1 VKDHILAHAWVSIAS
16 AARICFLTLAA
27 VLTAFP
33 THAAKVPTGI
43 ADPDVAIHDPQYS
56 DPVFWWRMSSM
67 PKDVFEPDPYFYWPP
82 AVIAGSNGPFIPL
95 AAPAQGSIDPAALEA
110 AAKWAEANKSTALIV
125 IHRGKVV
132 LETYWGGAGPD
143 ELASGRALTR
153 GITPL
158 LLGFPVAD
166 GKLKLDDPIGRYIHE
181 WKDDPRGRITV
192 RQLAQNESGLEVAP
206 PSSATHVPGNKDLYL
221 AYAGDV
227 VRAALAYDLTSKPG
241 SRFDVAQENTQLL
254 ALVIE
259 RATGQPIQTLFSERV
274 WKKIG
279 AADAAFQFDRPGG
292 EARVM
297 CCMRATPRDW
307 ARLALLIAQGGVW
320 NGVQVI
326 PTGWIKTMAT
336 PSDRNP
342 NFGIGLWLGSPYNAN
357 RSYFEG
363 QPGVIAQPEPF
374 LADDVLMMEGGG
386 NREIWVSP
394 SKDLAVIRLGTQVKG
409 WDNSYLMNTVIRGI
423 KS

>member
-1 VKDHILAHAWVSIAS
+1 MDHILAR
-16 AARICFLTLAA
+16 ARFSTACAMRVCLLTLAA
-27 VLTAFP
+27 FPTAFP
-33 THAAKVPTGI
+33 ALAAKVPPGI

-82 AVIAGSNGPFIPL
+82 AVIAGSNGPFLEASP
-95 AAPAQGSIDPAALEA
+95 PGQGSIDPAALDA

-125 IHRGKVV
+125 IHHGKVV
-132 LETYWGGAGPD
+132 LETYWNGTKPN

-153 GITPL
+153 GMTPL
-158 LLGFPVAD
+158 LLGFPVAE
-166 GKLKLDDPIGRYIHE
+166 GKLKLDDPIGLYIHE
-181 WKDDPRGRITV
+181 WKDDPRGQITV

-221 AYAGDV
+221 AYGGDV
-227 VRAALAYDLTSKPG
+227 IRAALAYDLTAKPG

-279 AADAAFQFDRPGG
+279 AMDAAFQLDRPGG
-292 EARVM
+292 AARVM

-307 ARLALLIAQGGVW
+307 ARLALLIQQGGVW
-320 NGVQVI
+320 RGVQVI
-326 PTGWIKTMAT
+326 PAGWIKTMAT
-336 PSDRNP
+336 ASDRNP

-357 RSYFEG
+357 RSYFQG

-374 LADDVLMMEGGG
+374 LVDDVLMMEGGG
-386 NREIWVSP
+386 NRVIWVSP

-409 WDNSYLMNTVIRGI
+409 WDNSYLMNTVIRGL
-423 KS
+423 KP

>member
-1 VKDHILAHAWVSIAS
+1 VINHIPRRGETNINLVLIAG
-16 AARICFLTLAA
+16 LVTLASL
-27 VLTAFP
+27 LTGLP
-33 THAAKVPTGI
+33 THAAKVPPGV
-43 ADPDVAIHDPQYS
+43 ADPDIAIHDPQYS

-82 AVIAGSNGPFIPL
+82 ALISGSNGPFL
-95 AAPAQGSIDPAALEA
+95 DAATPGQGSIDPAALDA

-125 IHRGKVV
+125 IQKGKVV
-132 LETYWGGAGPD
+132 LETYWGGAKPD

-153 GITPL
+153 GVTPL

-166 GKLKLDDPIGRYIHE
+166 GQLKLDDPIGRYIHE

-221 AYAGDV
+221 AYGGDV
-227 VRAALAYDLTSKPG
+227 IRAALAYEQTSKPG

-292 EARVM
+292 VARVM

-307 ARLALLIAQGGVW
+307 ARLAWLIEQGGVW
-320 NGVQVI
+320 NGEQVI
-326 PTGWIKTMAT
+326 PAGWIKTMAT
-336 PSDRNP
+336 PAGHNP
-342 NFGIGLWLGSPYNAN
+342 NFGMGLWLGSPYNAN

-363 QPGVIAQPEPF
+363 QPGVIAQSEPF
-374 LADDVLMMEGGG
+374 LADDVVMMEGGG

-394 SKDLAVIRLGTQVKG
+394 SKDLAVLRLGTQVKG
-409 WDNSYLMNTVIRGI
+409 WDNSVLMNTLIRGI
-423 KS
+423 RP